1 MLVIR
6 LRRHGAKRSPFYR
19 IVVAEDASRR
29 DGRFVEVIGHYNPR
43 TKPEKVKLD
52 YERLAHWQSK
62 GAQLS
67 DTVRTLAV
75 RHKGAA
81 AAEVEAPREGGE
93 PAAAAAPEAAAD
105 APESTAPPPSA
116 APDVEVEGAGS
127 STEQGTS

>member
-43 TKPEKVKLD
+43 TKPEQVKLD

-62 GAQLS
+62 GAQVS

-75 RHKGAA
+75 RHKGAV
-81 AAEVEAPREGGE
+81 AAERGTIREGGE
-93 PAAAAAPEAAAD
+93 PVPETAGAVAD
-105 APESTAPPPSA
+105 TTAPPPSA
-116 APDVEVEGAGS
+116 APDAG
-127 STEQGTS
+127 TEEAGPSPEQAPS

>member
-1 MLVIR
+1 MLVVR

-19 IVVAEDASRR
+19 IVVAEDASPR

-43 TKPEKVKLD
+43 TKPEQVKLD

-81 AAEVEAPREGGE
+81 AAEGETPHQGGE
-93 PAAAAAPEAAAD
+93 PDAVRAPAAEAA
-105 APESTAPPPSA
+105 APPPSA
-116 APDVEVEGAGS
+116 APGAGAEGAGS
-127 STEQGTS
+127 DTEQTTS